1 MAIKR
6 KTASKKKTGNTK
18 AIIIVNGKPVSK
30 IRSEA
35 SKKAWV
41 TRKKHAAKKTTTTKK
56 R

>member
-6 KTASKKKTGNTK
+6 KTTSKKTGSTK

-41 TRKKHAAKKTTTTKK
+41 TRKKNASKKTTTTKK